1 MPERPQAMQR
11 LDGLLGAAT
20 IAHEAIFDMRR
31 ELVTKDRA
39 KAEQASLVEES
50 ARIVTAE
57 LPNLSARTRELFR
70 SWGEQSLLEAER
82 AAKTLKELEAE
93 IKRIEPSIQAL
104 LDRQREIASRLRSML
119 ET

>member
-39 KAEQASLVEES
+39 KPEQASLV
-50 ARIVTAE
+50 
-57 LPNLSARTRELFR
+57 LREL
-70 SWGEQSLLEAER
+70 GP
-82 AAKTLKELEAE
+82 
-93 IKRIEPSIQAL
+93 PS
-104 LDRQREIASRLRSML
+104 R
-119 ET
+119 